1 MPFVNRACGPTKPE
15 TGATMLIIL
24 VFITI
29 LVALAVDFLLFLFD
43 GNVWDAEL
51 EAKYERQMNAPFK
64 DASAGI
70 L

>member
-1 MPFVNRACGPTKPE
+1 
-15 TGATMLIIL
+15 MLIIL